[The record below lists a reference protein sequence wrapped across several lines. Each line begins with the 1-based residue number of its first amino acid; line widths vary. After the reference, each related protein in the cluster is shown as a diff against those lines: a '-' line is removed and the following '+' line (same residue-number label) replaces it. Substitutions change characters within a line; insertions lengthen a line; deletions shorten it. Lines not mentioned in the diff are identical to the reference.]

1 MSAFVSPSTGD
12 DLPWD
17 QHDPLF
23 GAHTSAE
30 DDPDQPDRDLPE
42 CVSSYSFLMPTL
54 ARLSCT
60 FLLLVLAISTLY
72 STSPTTP
79 QKRRSPRATSASQ
92 VRPSSFP
99 PAPHYSRANL
109 ATDETTPAL
118 LHPDRH
124 RDPSLKKAAD
134 ARFQSLS
141 YAFEVLSDPHK
152 RAIYDELG
160 EDGLKTSWEVA
171 TKGKTAQELRAEYER
186 LNRQQLEANLE
197 NLVKSKGELTITSDA
212 RILFLSDDE
221 RIRLGGPEDLS
232 PMQRLQSISTR
243 QLFLKH
249 SFTPINPATSI
260 VLTSQLLARQ
270 GVGAGNMLIKLQ
282 HNLSSKLSLEIGT
295 TLLRPRSL
303 TFKSTYSPDADTFV
317 RLDVLPL
324 KSLSFPQPP
333 KFTLTLG
340 RKIFAQTTGTLTL
353 RSGNYALGSWGKRL
367 LQPYSD
373 STLSLGLHHDSG
385 WNAELTSGVFTQQLS
400 TSWGKT
406 VLGGVKLNVFGV
418 VTNTGAA
425 SVGWSADRRITE
437 NVKAGMGVEV
447 AVNGSMTFKLR
458 FTRLGQRIHLPIL
471 VASSFD
477 APLFAT
483 LTILPAAGMIAT
495 NYWILAPRKRRRV
508 TSSKIR
514 ELRKEYADYIL
525 EKRTEALE
533 AQALLKEHVARRIRE
548 EESKNV
554 PLQSLLAPSASQL
567 TIPPNRSKSHLLGF
581 YDCAV
586 GEKKQLRIRY
596 RFRNKVHV
604 HIYEDREAVGIPM
617 REHCLE

>member
-1 MSAFVSPSTGD
+1 MSAFASSSTAD

-23 GAHTSAE
+23 GAHTSVE
-30 DDPDQPDRDLPE
+30 DDHDQPDRDLSNDLYAVLNVPNDASE
-42 CVSSYSFLMPTL
+42 EDIAKSYKRL
-54 ARLSCT
+54 A
-60 FLLLVLAISTLY
+60 
-72 STSPTTP
+72 
-79 QKRRSPRATSASQ
+79 
-92 VRPSSFP
+92 
-99 PAPHYSRANL
+99 
-109 ATDETTPAL
+109 AL

-160 EDGLKTSWEVA
+160 EDGLKTNWEVG

-221 RIRLGGPEDLS
+221 RIRLGGPEDFS
-232 PMQRLQSISTR
+232 PLQRLQSISTR

-249 SFTPINPATSI
+249 SFVTPINPATSI

-270 GVGAGNMLIKLQ
+270 GAGAGNMLIKLQ
-282 HNLSSKLSLEIGT
+282 HNPSSKLSLEIGT

-324 KSLSFPQPP
+324 KTLSFPQPP

-340 RKIFAQTTGTLTL
+340 RRIFSHTTGTLTL
-353 RSGNYALGSWGKRL
+353 RSGNYALGPWGKRL

-373 STLSLGLHHDSG
+373 STLSLGLNHGSG
-385 WNAELTSGVFTQQLS
+385 WNVEATSGVFTQQLS

-425 SVGWSADRRITE
+425 SVGWSADRRVTE

-458 FTRLGQRIHLPIL
+458 FTRLGQRIHLPFL

-483 LTILPAAGMIAT
+483 LTILPAAGMIAA
-495 NYWILAPRKRRRV
+495 NYWVLAPRKRRRV
-508 TSSKIR
+508 TSKIR
-514 ELRKEYADYIL
+514 ELRKEHADYIV

-548 EESKNV
+548 EESKNGLIIEEAIYGVLDARDEKVEEEVELRWLDVTV

-586 GEKKQLRIRY
+586 GEKKQLRVRY

-604 HIYEDREAVGIPM
+604 HVYEDREAVGIPM